1 MIPPRFLHGFTVIQ
15 HLNVTLLAIEASLC
29 EEDQG
34 KTRAM
39 SNLNGGTTFDNMR
52 KTKNQGEVSLVDRQ
66 QGMMQ
71 IADASASQFESREMG
86 KLSPNT
92 TINNTVT

>member
-39 SNLNGGTTFDNMR
+39 SNLNGGTTFEQYAEDKEPGR
-52 KTKNQGEVSLVDRQ
+52 S
-66 QGMMQ
+66 
-71 IADASASQFESREMG
+71 F
-86 KLSPNT
+86 PC
-92 TINNTVT
+92 